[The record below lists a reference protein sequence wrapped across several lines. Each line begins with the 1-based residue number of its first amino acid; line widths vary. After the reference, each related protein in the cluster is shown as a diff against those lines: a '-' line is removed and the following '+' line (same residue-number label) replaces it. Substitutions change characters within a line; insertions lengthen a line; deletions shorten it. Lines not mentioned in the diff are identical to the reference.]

1 MSVTPEEIRNQ
12 IVEFLFLLKKAP
24 SAHYEAELRREQA
37 QLSFQR
43 SYDGAFLTAEG
54 NIEERKALA
63 RQAADSLQWELSL
76 AEAEFNRIKLKTRQL
91 EQSVMASQSLL
102 RSIQAEGA

>member
-1 MSVTPEEIRNQ
+1 MIVAPDQIREQ
-12 IVEFLFLLKKAP
+12 ISLAMLELRKAP
-24 SAHYEAELRREQA
+24 TAHYEAELKKETA
-37 QLSFQR
+37 QLAFQKM
-43 SYDGAFLTAEG
+43 YDLAFLKAEG
-54 NIEERKALA
+54 NIEERKSVA
-63 RQAADSLQWELSL
+63 RQAASDAQMELAI

>member
-1 MSVTPEEIRNQ
+1 MNPELIREQ
-12 IVEFLFLLKKAP
+12 ITDYLRQLRKAPEAHYNAELKK
-24 SAHYEAELRREQA
+24 EQA
-37 QLSFQR
+37 QLDYQKAF
-43 SYDGAFLTAEG
+43 DVAFLMCEG
-54 NIEERKALA
+54 NIEERKATA
-63 RQAADSLQWELSL
+63 RQKAAEAQQALAL